1 MSGTTASTDR
11 RNALPQR
18 ELTFDESRRR
28 IADASKYL
36 AGGVSSNFR
45 LGISPTPLVLE
56 RGEGACLIDADGNRL
71 IDYYLSMGPMILGHS
86 PPDVLD
92 AVRRQLDR
100 GILYGGQSDLEA
112 EAAQLVCE
120 MVPCAERMRFCS
132 SGSEA
137 VQAALRIARAATGRR
152 VVVKFEGHYHGWF
165 DNVLWS
171 TTPPPGATGPVA
183 GSRGQILDAALDICV
198 LPWND
203 FPALRDRLAKGD
215 VAMVIMEAAMCNQGS
230 ILPLPGYLEAVR
242 EACTRTATILVFDE
256 VITGFRVG
264 SGGAQQHF
272 GVTPDMATFAK
283 AIANGFPVAAI
294 AGRADLLD
302 ELAKGVMHGGTYNGQ
317 AITMAAT
324 VATLKRLRQPA
335 TWEALN
341 TIGTRLMNGIREQF
355 AQAGIPVVVA
365 GFPTIFHVAMGMS
378 TPARNWADLQG
389 FDRKRYVA
397 FTTALVKHGVRALE
411 RGAWF
416 LSTEHDD
423 DIVDQTIEAVGI
435 ALREI

>member
-1 MSGTTASTDR
+1 MSATADR
-11 RNALPQR
+11 RNALPDR

-28 IADASKYL
+28 LAEASKYL

-71 IDYYLSMGPMILGHS
+71 IDYYLSMGPMILGHN
-86 PPDVLD
+86 PPDVIA
-92 AVRRQLDR
+92 AVKAQLER
-100 GILYGGQSDLEA
+100 GILYGGQSGLEA
-112 EAAQLVCE
+112 EAARLVCE

-137 VQAALRIARAATGRR
+137 VQAALRIARGATGRR

-183 GSRGQILDAALDICV
+183 GSRGQIPDAAVDIAV

-203 FPALRDRLAKGD
+203 AAALEARLAKGD

-230 ILPLPGYLEAVR
+230 IFPKAGYLEAAR
-242 EACTRTATILVFDE
+242 EACTKHGTVLVFDE

-264 SGGAQQHF
+264 PGGAQQKF
-272 GVTPDMATFAK
+272 GVTPDLATFAK

-294 AGRADLLD
+294 AGRASLLD
-302 ELAKGVMHGGTYNGQ
+302 ELANGVMHGGTYNGQ

-324 VATLKRLRQPA
+324 VATLTRLRQPE
-335 TWEALN
+335 TWAGLEKR
-341 TIGTRLMNGIREQF
+341 GTRLMDGIRAEF
-355 AQAGIPVVVA
+355 ARAKVPVVVA
-365 GFPTIFHVAMGMS
+365 GFPTIFHVALGM
-378 TPARNWADLQG
+378 TEPAKNWADLQG
-389 FDRKRYVA
+389 FDRKRYVE

-423 DIVDQTIEAVGI
+423 AIVDQTIEAVGR
-435 ALREI
+435 ALRDITK

>member
-1 MSGTTASTDR
+1 MSATTDR
-11 RNALPQR
+11 RNALPDR

-28 IADASKYL
+28 LAEAAKYL

-56 RGEGACLIDADGNRL
+56 RGEGATLIDADGNRL
-71 IDYYLSMGPMILGHS
+71 IDYYLSMGPMILGHN
-86 PPDVLD
+86 PPDVIA
-92 AVRRQLDR
+92 AVKAQLDR
-100 GILYGGQSDLEA
+100 GILYGGQSGLEA
-112 EAAQLVCE
+112 EAARLVCE

-171 TTPPPGATGPVA
+171 TTPPPGATEPVA
-183 GSRGQILDAALDICV
+183 GSRGQIMDAAIDIAV

-203 FPALRDRLAKGD
+203 AKALEARLAQGD

-230 ILPLPGYLEAVR
+230 IHPAPGYLEAAR
-242 EACTRTATILVFDE
+242 EACTKYGTVLVFDE

-264 SGGAQQHF
+264 PGGAQQHF
-272 GVTPDMATFAK
+272 GVTPDLATFAK

-294 AGRADLLD
+294 AGKASLLD

-317 AITMAAT
+317 VITMAAT
-324 VATLKRLRQPA
+324 VATLNRLRRPE
-335 TWEALN
+335 TWDSLN
-341 TIGTRLMNGIREQF
+341 MHGTRLMDGIRAEF
-355 AQAGIPVVVA
+355 AKAKVPVVVA
-365 GFPTIFHVAMGMS
+365 GFPTAFHVALGM
-378 TPARNWADLQG
+378 TAPAKNWADLQA
-389 FDRKRYVA
+389 FDRPRYIA

-416 LSTEHDD
+416 LSTEHDEA
-423 DIVDQTIEAVGI
+423 IIDQTIEAVGR
-435 ALREI
+435 ALKDITA